1 MSPAGVAKLDK
12 KGAKGLFNL
21 NTTVKSSG
29 VSIVSIAEKKKRAE
43 RGRWNSRGDAYRA
56 FFQSEFHRLRIKRCA
71 IVELNMVAQLKGI
84 SQPIVADLP

>member
-29 VSIVSIAEKKKRAE
+29 VSIVSIAEKKKE
-43 RGRWNSRGDAYRA
+43 SGKGP
-56 FFQSEFHRLRIKRCA
+56 
-71 IVELNMVAQLKGI
+71 VE
-84 SQPIVADLP
+84 